1 VKANKKRTGAPKKP
15 PDKAKGEILQI
26 RVGPA
31 EKATFKAAAE
41 LDGKKLSEWIRDRLR
56 RLSREELEREGR
68 TVEFLSTD
76 SG

>member
-1 VKANKKRTGAPKKP
+1 MKTPKKKLGAPKKS
-15 PDKAKGEILQI
+15 PDKARSVLMQF
-26 RVGPA
+26 RVTPP
-31 EKATFKAAAE
+31 EQQTIQAAAD

-68 TVEFLSTD
+68 AVPFLFGN